1 LGLIGRTSPGGR
13 GREPIAEQPPLDAH
27 ERALPQ
33 TMLVERNPGGRRHQV
48 SKPFGRQ
55 MDSAGEL
62 GEREIRYSLTTATF
76 PPMPSTCPN

>member
-1 LGLIGRTSPGGR
+1 
-13 GREPIAEQPPLDAH
+13 
-27 ERALPQ
+27 
-33 TMLVERNPGGRRHQV
+33 MLVERNPGGRRHQV